1 MYLLLLLSKQHELR
15 YDECARAGSS
25 HDANDCGSRRDM
37 FDLHAGIQSGIT
49 CNTVKMLT
57 ETYVS

>member
-1 MYLLLLLSKQHELR
+1 MYLLLLLPKQHELR
-15 YDECARAGSS
+15 YNEYARTGSS
-25 HDANDCGSRRDM
+25 DDANDCGSRRDM
-37 FDLHAGIQSGIT
+37 LYLHAGIQSGIT